1 MLFLLVNKILLK
13 IYIKYMLVNSKILYI
28 ISIYYKKYIV
38 EASLFNYLNCCFKI
52 SFILKVN

>member
-1 MLFLLVNKILLK
+1 MKYAFLLVNKILVK

-38 EASLFNYLNCCFKI
+38 EASLFNCLDCCF
-52 SFILKVN
+52 

>member
-1 MLFLLVNKILLK
+1 MKYAFLLVNKILVK

-38 EASLFNYLNCCFKI
+38 EASLFNYLDCCF
-52 SFILKVN
+52 